1 MNSIISD
8 ELQYATK
15 VNNHST
21 IGYRQITPQN
31 STSITTNVV
40 SSTGPSEVLISPSVL
55 NFAQSRLHFTLTVPT
70 LSTKYHFVHGN
81 LLRTISRITVYDSS
95 SNAILCDVSNF
106 DNYSSVMSP
115 LCTKLDEFLNKNS
128 DITESLKGTV
138 ADASVYPLEDIS
150 RFKHLDVDTNEAS
163 GNPLGT
169 YTGGTGDTTLR
180 NMNTIN
186 PLFSQRVF
194 YKNTTSG
201 TSVLDVTIPLKAFKN
216 TILSVDKQL
225 YFPGNVVVQI
235 FWAPNDSYV
244 FGATAATSPVAGAA
258 SLSSPVNITNIRLDL
273 AVEQNLNI
281 ISQVI
286 NTVKTE
292 GLTFNIPYPSVV
304 RTNITSQSI
313 HNYSLQLTRAYGN
326 KILAIINAPF
336 NAGFSNS
343 DFTGANTL
351 STCSDHSVGSITQY
365 NTFLNNVAI
374 KSPAGF
380 TIAQGQ
386 DYFGNRVYLKDSV
399 IQSLPEYR
407 LQNYCLIDSF
417 FGEKSFTDL
426 DPSMVDGLDVGSTNS
441 TYTVSANMSQ
451 LASYNWITII
461 IGQKQLTINSMGS
474 SIA

>member
-15 VNNHST
+15 INNHST

-70 LSTKYHFVHGN
+70 LTSKYHFVHGN

-115 LCTKLDEFLNKNS
+115 LCTKLDEFLNKSS
-128 DITESLKGTV
+128 DITEILKGTV

-150 RFKHLDVDTNEAS
+150 RFKHLDIVSSEAS

-180 NMNTIN
+180 NMNAIN

-201 TSVLDVTIPLKAFKN
+201 TSVLDVTIPLKSFKN

-235 FWAPNDSYV
+235 YWAPNDSYV
-244 FGATAATSPVAGAA
+244 FGATAATDPVAGAA

-380 TIAQGQ
+380 TISQGQ